1 MGPVLRKKELVDTV
15 VTRSGLK
22 RKDVKPVVESLLAV
36 MGEALGENREL
47 NLPPFGR
54 VVIRKEKKL
63 ANGRVV
69 VTKIRQSTPP
79 PAAAASDP
87 ETPDEGGI

>member
-1 MGPVLRKKELVDTV
+1 MGPILRKKELVDTV

-22 RKDVKPVVESLLAV
+22 KKDVKPVVESMLAV
-36 MGEALGENREL
+36 MGEALGDNREL

-63 ANGRVV
+63 AKGRVV
-69 VTKIRQSTPP
+69 ITKIRQSTPP
-79 PAAAASDP
+79 TGQTAPDKAISD
-87 ETPDEGGI
+87 

>member
-22 RKDVKPVVESLLAV
+22 KKDVKPVVESMLAV
-36 MGEALGENREL
+36 MGEALGDNREL

-63 ANGRVV
+63 AKGRVV
-69 VTKIRQSTPP
+69 ITKIRQSTPP
-79 PAAAASDP
+79 TAQAASDKAAS
-87 ETPDEGGI
+87 D